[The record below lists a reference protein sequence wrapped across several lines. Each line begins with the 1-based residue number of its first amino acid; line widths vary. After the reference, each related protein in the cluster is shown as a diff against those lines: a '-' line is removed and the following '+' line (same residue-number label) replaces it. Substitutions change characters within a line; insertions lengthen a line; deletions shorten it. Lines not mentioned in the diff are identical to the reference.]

1 MNDTETAFRRGRV
14 FVQGNYAGMLE
25 EVEDGYTFTYHSAYL
40 KANGP
45 AVSLTIPLREEPFF
59 SETLFP
65 FFDGLIP
72 EGWLLSVV
80 TRNWKLDP
88 EDRFGLLLVS
98 CEDSIGDVSVK
109 NAGRESFDEDR
120 ESRIVTAIAGNQKN
134 KEVPRK

>member
-1 MNDTETAFRRGRV
+1 MNDTGTALRRGEV
-14 FVQGNYAGMLE
+14 FVQGRYAGMVE
-25 EVEDGYTFTYHSAYL
+25 ETEDGYSFSYDNGYL
-40 KANGP
+40 EANGP

-109 NAGRESFDEDR
+109 NADDAGFAENSED
-120 ESRIVTAIAGNQKN
+120 
-134 KEVPRK
+134 KEVHAT

>member
-1 MNDTETAFRRGRV
+1 MNDTGTALRRGEV
-14 FVQGNYAGMLE
+14 FVQGRYAGMVE
-25 EVEDGYTFTYHSAYL
+25 ETEDGYSFSYDSRYL
-40 KANGP
+40 EANGP

-109 NAGRESFDEDR
+109 NADDADIAESSED
-120 ESRIVTAIAGNQKN
+120 
-134 KEVPRK
+134 KEVLAT

>member
-1 MNDTETAFRRGRV
+1 MNDTGTALRRGEV
-14 FVQGNYAGMLE
+14 FVQGSYAGMVE
-25 EVEDGYTFTYHSAYL
+25 ETEDGYSFAYDSGYL
-40 KANGP
+40 EANGP
-45 AVSLTIPLREEPFF
+45 AVSLTIPLQEEPFF

-80 TRNWKLDP
+80 TKNWKLDP

-109 NAGRESFDEDR
+109 NADDADIIESSED
-120 ESRIVTAIAGNQKN
+120 
-134 KEVPRK
+134 KEVHAI

>member
-1 MNDTETAFRRGRV
+1 MSDTALRRGKV
-14 FVQGNYAGMLE
+14 FVQGRYAGMVE
-25 EVEDGYTFTYHSAYL
+25 ETEDGYSFAYDSGYL
-40 KANGP
+40 EANGP
-45 AVSLTIPLREEPFF
+45 AVSLTIPLQEEPFF

-80 TRNWKLDP
+80 TRNWKLEP

-109 NAGRESFDEDR
+109 NADDADIAESSED
-120 ESRIVTAIAGNQKN
+120 
-134 KEVPRK
+134 KEVHAT

>member
-1 MNDTETAFRRGRV
+1 MNDTGTVLRRGKV
-14 FVQGNYAGMLE
+14 FVQGRYAGMVE
-25 EVEDGYTFTYHSAYL
+25 ETEDGYSFAYDSGYL
-40 KANGP
+40 EANGP
-45 AVSLTIPLREEPFF
+45 AVSLTIPLQEEPFF

-88 EDRFGLLLVS
+88 EDRFGLLLLT

-109 NAGRESFDEDR
+109 NADDADIIESSED
-120 ESRIVTAIAGNQKN
+120 
-134 KEVPRK
+134 KEVHAI

>member
-1 MNDTETAFRRGRV
+1 MNDTGTALRRGKV
-14 FVQGNYAGMLE
+14 FVQGRYAGMVE
-25 EVEDGYTFTYHSAYL
+25 ETEDGYSFAYDSGYL
-40 KANGP
+40 ETNGP
-45 AVSLTIPLREEPFF
+45 AVSLTIPLQEEPFF

-80 TRNWKLDP
+80 TKNWKLDP

-109 NAGRESFDEDR
+109 NADDADIIESSED
-120 ESRIVTAIAGNQKN
+120 
-134 KEVPRK
+134 KEVHAT

>member
-1 MNDTETAFRRGRV
+1 MNDTGAVFRRGRV
-14 FVQGNYAGMLE
+14 FVQGNYAGMIE

-40 KANGP
+40 KAKGP

-88 EDRFGLLLVS
+88 GDRFGLLLVS

-109 NAGRESFDEDR
+109 SAEGESFVEDR
-120 ESRIVTAIAGNQKN
+120 EAGIVTEITGNQEN
-134 KEVPRK
+134 KEVP

>member
-1 MNDTETAFRRGRV
+1 MNDTGTALRRGKV
-14 FVQGNYAGMLE
+14 FVQGRYAGMVE
-25 EVEDGYTFTYHSAYL
+25 ETEDGYSFAYDSGYL
-40 KANGP
+40 EANGP
-45 AVSLTIPLREEPFF
+45 AVSLTIPLQEEPFF

-109 NAGRESFDEDR
+109 NADDADIIESSED
-120 ESRIVTAIAGNQKN
+120 
-134 KEVPRK
+134 KEVHAT

>member
-1 MNDTETAFRRGRV
+1 MNDTGTALRRGKV
-14 FVQGNYAGMLE
+14 FVQGRYAGMVE
-25 EVEDGYTFTYHSAYL
+25 ETEDGYSFAYDSGYL

-45 AVSLTIPLREEPFF
+45 AVSLTIPLQEEPFF

-109 NAGRESFDEDR
+109 NADDADIIESSED
-120 ESRIVTAIAGNQKN
+120 
-134 KEVPRK
+134 KEVHAI

>member
-1 MNDTETAFRRGRV
+1 MNDTGTALRRGEV
-14 FVQGNYAGMLE
+14 FVQGRYAGMVE
-25 EVEDGYTFTYHSAYL
+25 ETEDGYSFSYDSGYL
-40 KANGP
+40 EANGP

-109 NAGRESFDEDR
+109 NADDADIAESSED
-120 ESRIVTAIAGNQKN
+120 
-134 KEVPRK
+134 KEVHAT

>member
-1 MNDTETAFRRGRV
+1 MNDTGTALRRGKV
-14 FVQGNYAGMLE
+14 FVQGRYAGMVE
-25 EVEDGYTFTYHSAYL
+25 ETEDGYSFAYDSGYL
-40 KANGP
+40 EANGP
-45 AVSLTIPLREEPFF
+45 AVSLTIPLQEEPFF

-109 NAGRESFDEDR
+109 NADDADIVESSED
-120 ESRIVTAIAGNQKN
+120 
-134 KEVPRK
+134 KEVLAT

>member
-1 MNDTETAFRRGRV
+1 MSDTGTALRRGKV
-14 FVQGNYAGMLE
+14 FVQGSYAGMVE
-25 EVEDGYTFTYHSAYL
+25 ETEDGYSFAYDSGYL
-40 KANGP
+40 EANGP
-45 AVSLTIPLREEPFF
+45 AVSLTIPLQEEPFF

-109 NAGRESFDEDR
+109 YADDADIAESSGD
-120 ESRIVTAIAGNQKN
+120 
-134 KEVPRK
+134 KEVHAT

>member
-1 MNDTETAFRRGRV
+1 MNDTGTALRRGKV
-14 FVQGNYAGMLE
+14 FVQGLYAGMVE
-25 EVEDGYTFTYHSAYL
+25 ETEDGYSFAYDSGYL
-40 KANGP
+40 EANGP
-45 AVSLTIPLREEPFF
+45 AVSLTIPLQEEPFF

-80 TRNWKLDP
+80 TKNWKLDP

-109 NAGRESFDEDR
+109 NADDADIIESSED
-120 ESRIVTAIAGNQKN
+120 
-134 KEVPRK
+134 KEVHAI

>member
-1 MNDTETAFRRGRV
+1 MNDTGTVLRRGKV
-14 FVQGNYAGMLE
+14 FVQGRYAGMVE
-25 EVEDGYTFTYHSAYL
+25 ETEDGYSFAYDSGYL
-40 KANGP
+40 EANGP
-45 AVSLTIPLREEPFF
+45 AVSLTIPLQEEPFF

-65 FFDGLIP
+65 FFVGLIP

-109 NAGRESFDEDR
+109 NADDADIIESSED
-120 ESRIVTAIAGNQKN
+120 
-134 KEVPRK
+134 KEVHAI

>member
-1 MNDTETAFRRGRV
+1 MNDTGTALRRGKV
-14 FVQGNYAGMLE
+14 FVQGRYAGMVE
-25 EVEDGYTFTYHSAYL
+25 ETEDGYSFSYDSGYL
-40 KANGP
+40 EANGP

-109 NAGRESFDEDR
+109 NADDADIAESSED
-120 ESRIVTAIAGNQKN
+120 
-134 KEVPRK
+134 KEVHAT

>member
-1 MNDTETAFRRGRV
+1 MSDTALRRGKV
-14 FVQGNYAGMLE
+14 FVQGRYAGMVE
-25 EVEDGYTFTYHSAYL
+25 ETEDGYSFAYDSGYL
-40 KANGP
+40 EANGP
-45 AVSLTIPLREEPFF
+45 AVSLTIPLQEEPFF

-80 TRNWKLDP
+80 TKNWKLDP

-109 NAGRESFDEDR
+109 NADDADIIESSED
-120 ESRIVTAIAGNQKN
+120 
-134 KEVPRK
+134 KEVHAI

>member
-1 MNDTETAFRRGRV
+1 MNDTGTALRRGKV
-14 FVQGNYAGMLE
+14 FVQGRYAGMVE
-25 EVEDGYTFTYHSAYL
+25 ETEDGYSFSYDNGYL
-40 KANGP
+40 EANGP

-109 NAGRESFDEDR
+109 NADDADIIESSED
-120 ESRIVTAIAGNQKN
+120 
-134 KEVPRK
+134 KEVHAT

>member
-1 MNDTETAFRRGRV
+1 MNDTGTALRRGKV
-14 FVQGNYAGMLE
+14 FVQGRYAGMVE
-25 EVEDGYTFTYHSAYL
+25 ETEDGYSFAYDSGYL
-40 KANGP
+40 EANGP
-45 AVSLTIPLREEPFF
+45 AVSLTIPLQEEPFF

-98 CEDSIGDVSVK
+98 CEDSIGDVIVK
-109 NAGRESFDEDR
+109 NADDADIIESSED
-120 ESRIVTAIAGNQKN
+120 
-134 KEVPRK
+134 KEVHAT

>member
-1 MNDTETAFRRGRV
+1 MNDTGTVLRLGKV
-14 FVQGNYAGMLE
+14 FVQGRYAGMVE
-25 EVEDGYTFTYHSAYL
+25 ETEDGYSFAYDSGYL
-40 KANGP
+40 EANGP
-45 AVSLTIPLREEPFF
+45 AVSLTIPLQEEPFF

-109 NAGRESFDEDR
+109 NADDADIIESSGD
-120 ESRIVTAIAGNQKN
+120 
-134 KEVPRK
+134 KEVHAI

>member
-1 MNDTETAFRRGRV
+1 MNDTGTALRRGKV
-14 FVQGNYAGMLE
+14 FVQGRYAGMVE
-25 EVEDGYTFTYHSAYL
+25 ETEDGYSFAYDSGYL
-40 KANGP
+40 EANGP
-45 AVSLTIPLREEPFF
+45 AVSLTIPLQEEPFF

-88 EDRFGLLLVS
+88 EDLFGLLLVS

-109 NAGRESFDEDR
+109 NADDADIIESSED
-120 ESRIVTAIAGNQKN
+120 
-134 KEVPRK
+134 KEVHAI

>member
-1 MNDTETAFRRGRV
+1 MSDTALRRGKV
-14 FVQGNYAGMLE
+14 FVQGRYAGMVE
-25 EVEDGYTFTYHSAYL
+25 ETEDGYSFAYDSGYL
-40 KANGP
+40 EANGP
-45 AVSLTIPLREEPFF
+45 AVSLTIPLQEEPFF

-109 NAGRESFDEDR
+109 NADDADIVKSSED
-120 ESRIVTAIAGNQKN
+120 
-134 KEVPRK
+134 KEVHAT

>member
-1 MNDTETAFRRGRV
+1 MNDTGTALRRGEV
-14 FVQGNYAGMLE
+14 FVQGSYAGMVE
-25 EVEDGYTFTYHSAYL
+25 ETEDGYSFAYDSGYL
-40 KANGP
+40 EANGP
-45 AVSLTIPLREEPFF
+45 AVSLTIPLQEEPFF

-80 TRNWKLDP
+80 TKNWKLDP

-109 NAGRESFDEDR
+109 YADDADIAESSGD
-120 ESRIVTAIAGNQKN
+120 
-134 KEVPRK
+134 KEVHAT

>member
-1 MNDTETAFRRGRV
+1 MNDTGTVLRRGKV
-14 FVQGNYAGMLE
+14 FVQGRYAGMVE
-25 EVEDGYTFTYHSAYL
+25 ETEDGYSFAYDSGYL
-40 KANGP
+40 EANGP

-109 NAGRESFDEDR
+109 NADDADIIESSED
-120 ESRIVTAIAGNQKN
+120 
-134 KEVPRK
+134 KEVHAT

>member
-1 MNDTETAFRRGRV
+1 MNDTGTALRRGKV
-14 FVQGNYAGMLE
+14 FVQGRYAGMVE
-25 EVEDGYTFTYHSAYL
+25 ETEDGYSFAYDSGYL
-40 KANGP
+40 EANGP
-45 AVSLTIPLREEPFF
+45 AVSLTIPLQEEPFF

-80 TRNWKLDP
+80 TKNWKLDP

-109 NAGRESFDEDR
+109 NADDADIIESSED
-120 ESRIVTAIAGNQKN
+120 
-134 KEVPRK
+134 KEVHAI

>member
-1 MNDTETAFRRGRV
+1 MMRQASVFHKDIFAGLLVENGGEYRFRYDADYLSRPD
-14 FVQGNYAGMLE
+14 A
-25 EVEDGYTFTYHSAYL
+25 SAI
-40 KANGP
+40 
-45 AVSLTIPLREEPFF
+45 SLTFPLQSDDFVSP
-59 SETLFP
+59 TLFP

-109 NAGRESFDEDR
+109 NADDADIIESSED
-120 ESRIVTAIAGNQKN
+120 
-134 KEVPRK
+134 KEVHAI

>member
-1 MNDTETAFRRGRV
+1 MNDTGAVFRRGRV
-14 FVQGNYAGMLE
+14 FVQGAYAGMIE
-25 EVEDGYTFTYHSAYL
+25 EVEDGYSFTYHSEYL

-109 NAGRESFDEDR
+109 NADDADIIESSED
-120 ESRIVTAIAGNQKN
+120 
-134 KEVPRK
+134 KEVHAT

>member
-1 MNDTETAFRRGRV
+1 MNDTGTALRRGEV
-14 FVQGNYAGMLE
+14 FVQGRYAGMVE
-25 EVEDGYTFTYHSAYL
+25 ETEDGYSFAYDSGYL
-40 KANGP
+40 EANGP
-45 AVSLTIPLREEPFF
+45 AVSLTIPLQEEPFF

-109 NAGRESFDEDR
+109 NADDADIIESSED
-120 ESRIVTAIAGNQKN
+120 
-134 KEVPRK
+134 KEVHAT

>member
-1 MNDTETAFRRGRV
+1 MNDTGTALRRGEV
-14 FVQGNYAGMLE
+14 FVQGRYAGMVE
-25 EVEDGYTFTYHSAYL
+25 ETEDGYSFSYDSGYL
-40 KANGP
+40 EANGP
-45 AVSLTIPLREEPFF
+45 AVSLTIPLQEEPFF

-109 NAGRESFDEDR
+109 NADDADIIESSED
-120 ESRIVTAIAGNQKN
+120 
-134 KEVPRK
+134 KEVHAT

>member
-1 MNDTETAFRRGRV
+1 MNDTGTALRRGKV
-14 FVQGNYAGMLE
+14 FVQGRYAGMVE
-25 EVEDGYTFTYHSAYL
+25 ETEDGYSFAYDSGYL
-40 KANGP
+40 EANGP
-45 AVSLTIPLREEPFF
+45 AVSLTIPLQEEPFF

-98 CEDSIGDVSVK
+98 CEDSIGDKSVK
-109 NAGRESFDEDR
+109 NADDADIIESSED
-120 ESRIVTAIAGNQKN
+120 
-134 KEVPRK
+134 KEVHAI

>member
-1 MNDTETAFRRGRV
+1 MNDTGTVLRRGKV
-14 FVQGNYAGMLE
+14 FVQGRYAGMVE
-25 EVEDGYTFTYHSAYL
+25 ETEDGYSFAYDSGYL
-40 KANGP
+40 EANGP
-45 AVSLTIPLREEPFF
+45 AVRLTIPLQAELFF

-80 TRNWKLDP
+80 TKNWKLDP

-109 NAGRESFDEDR
+109 NADDADIIESSED
-120 ESRIVTAIAGNQKN
+120 
-134 KEVPRK
+134 KEVHAT

>member
-1 MNDTETAFRRGRV
+1 MNDTGTALRRGKV
-14 FVQGNYAGMLE
+14 FVQGRYAGMVE
-25 EVEDGYTFTYHSAYL
+25 ETEDGYSFAYDSGYL
-40 KANGP
+40 EANGP
-45 AVSLTIPLREEPFF
+45 AVSLTIPLQEEPFF

-109 NAGRESFDEDR
+109 NADDADIIESSED
-120 ESRIVTAIAGNQKN
+120 
-134 KEVPRK
+134 KEVHAI

>member
-1 MNDTETAFRRGRV
+1 MNDTGTVLRRGKV
-14 FVQGNYAGMLE
+14 FVQGRYAGMVE
-25 EVEDGYTFTYHSAYL
+25 ETEDGYSFAYDSGYL
-40 KANGP
+40 EANGP
-45 AVSLTIPLREEPFF
+45 AVSLTIPLQEEPFF

-80 TRNWKLDP
+80 TKNWKLDP

-109 NAGRESFDEDR
+109 NADDADIIESSED
-120 ESRIVTAIAGNQKN
+120 
-134 KEVPRK
+134 KEVHAI

>member
-1 MNDTETAFRRGRV
+1 MNDTGTALRRGKV
-14 FVQGNYAGMLE
+14 FVQGRYAGMVE
-25 EVEDGYTFTYHSAYL
+25 ETEDGYSFAYDSGYL
-40 KANGP
+40 EANGP

-109 NAGRESFDEDR
+109 NADDADIIESSED
-120 ESRIVTAIAGNQKN
+120 
-134 KEVPRK
+134 KEVHAT

>member
-1 MNDTETAFRRGRV
+1 MNDAGTALRRGKV
-14 FVQGNYAGMLE
+14 FVQGRYAGMVE
-25 EVEDGYTFTYHSAYL
+25 ETEDGYSFAYDSGYL
-40 KANGP
+40 EANGP
-45 AVSLTIPLREEPFF
+45 AVSLTIPLQEEPFF

-109 NAGRESFDEDR
+109 NADDADIIESSED
-120 ESRIVTAIAGNQKN
+120 
-134 KEVPRK
+134 KEVHAI

>member
-1 MNDTETAFRRGRV
+1 MNDAGTALRRGKV
-14 FVQGNYAGMLE
+14 FVQGRYAGMVE
-25 EVEDGYTFTYHSAYL
+25 ETEDGYSFAYDSGYL

-45 AVSLTIPLREEPFF
+45 AVSLTIPLQEEPFF

-109 NAGRESFDEDR
+109 NADDADIIESSED
-120 ESRIVTAIAGNQKN
+120 
-134 KEVPRK
+134 KEVLAT

>member
-1 MNDTETAFRRGRV
+1 MNDTGTALRRGKV
-14 FVQGNYAGMLE
+14 FVQGRYAGMVE
-25 EVEDGYTFTYHSAYL
+25 ETEDGYSFAYDSGYL
-40 KANGP
+40 EANGP

-109 NAGRESFDEDR
+109 NADDADIVKSSED
-120 ESRIVTAIAGNQKN
+120 
-134 KEVPRK
+134 KEVHAT